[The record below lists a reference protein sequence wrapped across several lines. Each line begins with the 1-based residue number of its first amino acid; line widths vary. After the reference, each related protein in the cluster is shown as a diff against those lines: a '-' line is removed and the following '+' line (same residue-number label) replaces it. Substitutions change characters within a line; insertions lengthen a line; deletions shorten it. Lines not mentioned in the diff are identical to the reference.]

1 MNDIVINKIQGIQRC
16 VERAR
21 EEYQG
26 NPAGFDTDYTK
37 QDAAI
42 LNVLRACEQAIDLAN
57 HVIKSHKMGIP
68 ASSAESFELLQ
79 KKFVIDQRLS
89 EKLKNMVHFRNT
101 IIHDYQRIN
110 LDIVKSVIMSGLDDL
125 ILFGDRIMGFVR
137 GTVAVECDRD
147 QHQPAQKD

>member
-1 MNDIVINKIQGIQRC
+1 MNDIVINKIQTIQRC

-26 NPAGFDTDYTK
+26 NPDGFDTDYTK
-37 QDAAI
+37 QDAAL

-79 KKFVIDQRLS
+79 KKFVIDLPLS

-101 IIHDYQRIN
+101 VIHTYQRIN
-110 LDIVKSVIMSGLDDL
+110 LDIVKTVIISGLDDL
-125 ILFGDRIMGFVR
+125 IHFGDRIMEYASG
-137 GTVAVECDRD
+137 D
-147 QHQPAQKD
+147 PS